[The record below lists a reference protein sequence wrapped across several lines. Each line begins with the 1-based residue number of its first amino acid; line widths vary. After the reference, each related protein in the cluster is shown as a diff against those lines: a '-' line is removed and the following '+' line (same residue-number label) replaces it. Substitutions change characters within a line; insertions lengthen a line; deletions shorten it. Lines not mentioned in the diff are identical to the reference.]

1 MEEVE
6 LPQDHFVSRG
16 YQQNFASHD
25 KRVAVLDA
33 SSGAWRERDRPIKSN
48 FRERGFTTFVQAGVP
63 HDLLEKAFC
72 SVERRVLNEVRT
84 IGLAKR
90 GPQQKAD
97 VANLFAIHLV
107 RSPSFKHF
115 HERVTSSFRDDY
127 VPPFASKAEV
137 RERFIAD
144 KGRPPREGELESLV
158 YEVYDRLTAD
168 PMTLVNTMIRQH
180 DLMANMLNRFHL
192 QIIEISDTRLPGF
205 AIGDTP
211 IAHARLAE
219 DTYGF
224 KDSLALGDA
233 DFIVGPLTR
242 RTAAA
247 FTAKRFEAVSVTTR
261 RMVDTINAVF
271 IRAAFKEVA
280 CHPDDARA
288 MAQTFRSLDR
298 LDPVRLTGSGRSP
311 SVIFDRRSSP
321 VTPSHPRRRG
331 R

>member
-1 MEEVE
+1 MEEPE

-33 SSGAWRERDRPIKSN
+33 RSGGLREANRPIKSN

-63 HDLLEKAFC
+63 NDLLEKAFC

-84 IGLAKR
+84 IALARR
-90 GPQQKAD
+90 GSQQNAD

-107 RSPSFKHF
+107 RSPSFRHF
-115 HERVTSSFRDDY
+115 HERFTSDFRNARVDHY
-127 VPPFASKAEV
+127 ASKAEV

-144 KGRPPREGELESLV
+144 KGRPPRQGELESLV
-158 YEVYDRLTAD
+158 REVYDGLISD
-168 PMTLVNTMIRQH
+168 PGTLANTMIRQH
-180 DLMANMLNRFHL
+180 DLAANMLNRFHL
-192 QIIEISDTRLPGF
+192 QIIEITDTRLPGF

-219 DTYGF
+219 GTYGF
-224 KDSLALGDA
+224 RDSLALGDA
-233 DFIVGPLTR
+233 DFILGPLTR

-247 FTAKRFEAVSVTTR
+247 LTAKRFAPVSVTTR

-271 IRAAFKEVA
+271 IRAASEEVA
-280 CHPDDARA
+280 CHPDDAKA
-288 MAQTFRSLDR
+288 MAQTFRNLDR
-298 LDPVRLTGSGRSP
+298 LDPVRLTGS
-311 SVIFDRRSSP
+311 RRSRIE
-321 VTPSHPRRRG
+321 PSR
-331 R
+331 